1 MTDNQD
7 QDPDNK
13 FKREPI
19 TECAYCEKSFD
30 SELERGIHQADEHV
44 DPDERYE
51 TKKKR
56 QHNPYTNIVDDWK
69 EESEPAQGGL
79 V

>member
-1 MTDNQD
+1 MTTQNETDNKD
-7 QDPDNK
+7 
-13 FKREPI
+13 FEREPI
-19 TECAYCEKSFD
+19 TKCAYCEKDFD
-30 SELERGIHQADEHV
+30 TELDRGIHQADEHV

-56 QHNPYTNIVDDWK
+56 QHNPYTNIVDEWK
-69 EESEPAQGGL
+69 ENDEPAQRGI